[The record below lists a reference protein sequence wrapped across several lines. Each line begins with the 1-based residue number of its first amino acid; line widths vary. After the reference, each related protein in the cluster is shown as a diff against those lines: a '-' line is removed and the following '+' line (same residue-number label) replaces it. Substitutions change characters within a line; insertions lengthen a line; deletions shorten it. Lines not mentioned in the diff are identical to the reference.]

1 MSKSLNKGTGWLLGV
16 AGVAALASLPF
27 LGNAYLTTIGFTML
41 IAYMITGE
49 TTFALKIGG
58 LDTIIKFAAYF
69 GHERAWLRIS
79 YGKIDVPDY
88 QI

>member
-1 MSKSLNKGTGWLLGV
+1 MESTRRTFVKAISWRI
-16 AGVAALASLPF
+16 LAT
-27 LGNAYLTTIGFTML
+27 AITML

-79 YGKIDVPDY
+79 YGKLNVPDY

>member
-1 MSKSLNKGTGWLLGV
+1 MESTRRTFLKAISWRI
-16 AGVAALASLPF
+16 LATL
-27 LGNAYLTTIGFTML
+27 ITML

-49 TTFALKIGG
+49 TTFALKIGA
-58 LDTIIKFAAYF
+58 LDTVIKFAVYF